1 MFNLFS
7 FMFYIFFSIDYQ
19 NEKKNLLKL
28 WLAIFAPLC
37 KYLQL

>member
-19 NEKKNLLKL
+19 NEKKTPE
-28 WLAIFAPLC
+28 IVIGHFC
-37 KYLQL
+37 SFM